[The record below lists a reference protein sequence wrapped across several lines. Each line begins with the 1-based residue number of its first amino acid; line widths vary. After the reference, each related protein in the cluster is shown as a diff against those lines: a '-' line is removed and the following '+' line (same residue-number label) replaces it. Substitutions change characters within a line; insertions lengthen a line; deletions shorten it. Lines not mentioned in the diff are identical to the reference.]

1 MRFPAPILNLRQAR
15 VARNSPR
22 AKGEIQEGRGDFPP
36 NMRIAQNRDF
46 SKSKGSR
53 IGRASRKYRPSLRA
67 NDVISVPQCC
77 PPSISESVIC
87 TVFFESQLA
96 NFRDLEPFPPQAAQ
110 LVAFSRLL
118 CVARC
123 FGCGCAR
130 RGALAS
136 ALFGFRLAKVRDLR
150 GFRPVFLHR
159 RWDFCQLLA
168 PARPRGRNG
177 SRQRT
182 QGHFPTFR
190 CFRKVN
196 QPNPFGCAH
205 ARMGFATTFNWIQCS
220 TFGGL
225 LVLKKS
231 TPNFR

>member
-1 MRFPAPILNLRQAR
+1 MRAFKNARQRAPFSQ
-15 VARNSPR
+15 R
-22 AKGEIQEGRGDFPP
+22 AK
-36 NMRIAQNRDF
+36 
-46 SKSKGSR
+46 
-53 IGRASRKYRPSLRA
+53 IGVSNSRKFGKKNQKRLSQKP
-67 NDVISVPQCC
+67 VPR
-77 PPSISESVIC
+77 ISESVIW

-118 CVARC
+118 RVARR

-182 QGHFPTFR
+182 QSHFPTFR

-220 TFGGL
+220 PFDKGFCS
-225 LVLKKS
+225 KKVNPELS
-231 TPNFR
+231 TNAF